1 MQILSDNELFNI
13 NGGSSIVAC
22 TYYGLIKV
30 VRWISKF
37 VRFYEK

>member
-1 MQILSDNELFNI
+1 MKILSDNDLFNI

-30 VRWISKF
+30 MRLISKF
-37 VRFYEK
+37 VRF

>member
-1 MQILSDNELFNI
+1 MQILSDNDLFNI

-30 VRWISKF
+30 IRWISKLL
-37 VRFYEK
+37 RF